1 MATEATYGSAMADL
15 FEDYR
20 VGPAWDEMFAAH
32 AVVRPGY
39 EQIHAALQ
47 TVSGS
52 ELTRRAELLGRS
64 FLEQGVTFA
73 LGDVERP
80 FPLDIVPRIVT
91 AGEWRRIEAGVS
103 QRLRALEAFL
113 ADVYGRG
120 TIFDEGVLPRR
131 VVTSSSQFHREVA
144 GVHLQD
150 GARIVVSGLDLVR
163 DSDGTFRVLEDNLR
177 TPSGVSYVLQNRLA
191 LSQVF
196 GEVSADTEIRPVAEY
211 PARLL
216 AALRFI
222 APPAVSDPTVVLLTP
237 GIYNS
242 AYFEHALLASE
253 MGIELVEGR
262 DLFCSNN
269 RVFVR
274 TTAGDM
280 PVHVIYRRIDD
291 EFLDPVHFRPDS
303 LLGSPGLLTAARTG
317 AVTIANAVGNGVA
330 DDKLVYSYVPDL
342 IRYYLGQEP
351 LLPNVDTYRM
361 EDPEHREYALAR
373 LDRLV
378 FKPVDGSGGKGIV
391 IGSQSDSTA
400 REKVRAAILASP
412 RDWIAQVEIPLST
425 SPTLVRGQL
434 QPRHVDLRPFA
445 INDGSNVWVL
455 PGGLTRVA
463 LPEGALVVN
472 SSQGGG
478 SKDTWVLPDPEPAPF
493 TAADGIGRAGVGV
506 EDGSTPMPERL
517 PKDVPVQVFSGQG
530 PAANGSI
537 LVLGPATEPEDHPTY
552 RAQQGQQQQQRH
564 PGHRRRRD
572 LRSELETGPVPGPAS
587 PGGPAC

>member
-1 MATEATYGSAMADL
+1 MADL

-20 VGPAWDEMFAAH
+20 VGPAWDEMFATAG
-32 AVVRPGY
+32 VLRSGY

-47 TVSGS
+47 TVAGS
-52 ELTRRAELLGRS
+52 ELTRRADSLGRS

-80 FPLDIVPRIVT
+80 FPLDIVPRIV
-91 AGEWRRIEAGVS
+91 AAAEWRAVERGVV

-113 ADVYGRG
+113 SDIYGAGAIFAD
-120 TIFDEGVLPRR
+120 GVLPRR
-131 VVTSSSQFHREVA
+131 VVTSSSHFHREVA

-163 DSDGTFRVLEDNLR
+163 DADGTFLVLEDNLR

-191 LSQVF
+191 LSQVLT
-196 GEVSADTEIRPVAEY
+196 EVSAETAIRPVAEY

-216 AALRFI
+216 AALRAI
-222 APPAVSDPTVVLLTP
+222 APPTVTDPSVVLLTP
-237 GIYNS
+237 GIYNA

-269 RVFVR
+269 RVYVR

-291 EFLDPVHFRPDS
+291 EYLDPVHFRPDS
-303 LLGSPGLLTAARTG
+303 LLGSPGLLSAARAG
-317 AVTIANAVGNGVA
+317 NVTIANAVGNGVA
-330 DDKLVYSYVPDL
+330 DDKLVYTYVPDI
-342 IRYYLGQEP
+342 IRYYLGEEP
-351 LLPNVDTYRM
+351 FLPNVDTYRM
-361 EDPEHREYALAR
+361 EDPDHRDYALAR
-373 LDRLV
+373 LDSLV

-391 IGSQSDSTA
+391 IGSQADSTA
-400 REKVRAAILASP
+400 REKVRQAVLATP

-425 SPTLVRGQL
+425 SPTLIGGRL
-434 QPRHVDLRPFA
+434 RPRHVDLRPFA
-445 INDGSNVWVL
+445 INDGSSVWVL

-478 SKDTWVLPDPEPAPF
+478 SKDTWVLPDAEPHEECG
-493 TAADGIGRAGVGV
+493 ADLTDARAGSDEAPSSASVLPSFPAMTTADD
-506 EDGSTPMPERL
+506 DGM
-517 PKDVPVQVFSGQG
+517 
-530 PAANGSI
+530 
-537 LVLGPATEPEDHPTY
+537 LVLGPAAEPGSRHSY
-552 RAQQGQQQQQRH
+552 RSQQGQQQQSRRPAAGGD
-564 PGHRRRRD
+564 PG
-572 LRSELETGPVPGPAS
+572 
-587 PGGPAC
+587 C